1 MDFRNPGFVFSAKR
15 GTLFPFKFTS
25 VKSNGSVGNE
35 SMKGK
40 IDRLL
45 FDAADRELL
54 NAVDEALAAGRS
66 GGGRPPEFAV
76 DLHPRGIRELAEP
89 RAVRMTR
96 TMLRLLDTFEA
107 GIPAMEERLAALQA
121 LRDEV
126 IEGLDVLLRC
136 NTARALL
143 QVIKDLVRERHDPL
157 RRLRLAHDMR
167 TAMLGNPLF
176 IRRLLRRYHLVEMP
190 ESWTPV
196 TFDQHVHD
204 ANTKGR
210 KSPTHLIMDAW
221 IKGIVK
227 LQVVYYNYVPREA
240 AEELLRAAR
249 IMQVD
254 VRIGVEFRSLY
265 RGRFVEM
272 IWTPRGFSGVNDFLK
287 FLDRPGT
294 AEFTR
299 KCRKAANFRR
309 RIVLEILDRFNRGG
323 GRKKLNAFYGID
335 LPPVSRE
342 EFLASVQ
349 YGQPS
354 VEHIGELLVTRVRA
368 ELQRRLAE
376 LEENPDSGALP
387 RMEELRARIGALSG
401 ELLRA
406 RYLDLSLWELP
417 PARIDDL
424 PEINRCS
431 PWELIQELRKVA
443 SGFRMTLNLSGLRLE
458 DVIEILYDCRGEITA
473 LEIFNLKDEIVG
485 GRPDGDLLNR
495 LRHALNTGSVF
506 KLKDLIRQAIAR
518 VSESD
523 RSDRD
528 DRVEKLRTILRDMSG
543 FLEFYQRAPLEA
555 SLGSDSA
562 SRPSRFVHGM
572 GFAVVDT
579 LPTRVRRLVRH
590 GLMPDLKLLR
600 VTSSVYRELSFL
612 PRESEGAWGRLGR
625 SFGFGYDVRV
635 RWICPDPALK
645 IDRGTG
651 NLATLGGFSVP
662 SPETPLVCPV
672 ASPGEFWHYLNSNVK
687 IAVKILAG
695 FLAAFL
701 TFYYGSY
708 DWWFLT
714 WFGAVVWLGIT
725 AVRNI
730 IQSVFAGGGLRSSP
744 LLKWNDFI
752 SWQRVA
758 DSLFYTGLSVPV
770 LDWLVK
776 TLILNDL
783 LGWTAERQPVLVFTG
798 IALANGFYI
807 MGHNLLR
814 AFPKSAVWGNWLR
827 APLSIP
833 LAVFFNFLLGSAL
846 SLLGV
851 RGIEMIL
858 QQWAAILSKLASD
871 VIGGVIEARAD
882 RARNIAA
889 RMADLRTKLRELFAL
904 VSRLELLLPEAD
916 LPELMRSRDMLPG
929 ISELKRNNLM
939 KLFYVNALDIMYI
952 WMRQPQAVTAMR
964 RIMSRL
970 SSGERL
976 QFVKSQEILK
986 REKSISKMF
995 LSGLFGKHFTRPLAF
1010 YLAYYREYLQELR
1023 EFDPTKNPDP
1033 PSASPRS
1040 EE

>member
-1 MDFRNPGFVFSAKR
+1 MR
-15 GTLFPFKFTS
+15 GY
-25 VKSNGSVGNE
+25 GR
-35 SMKGK
+35 
-40 IDRLL
+40 RLL
-45 FDAADRELL
+45 FDAADHELL
-54 NAVDEALAAGRS
+54 RAVDEALAGVRLH
-66 GGGRPPEFAV
+66 GGRPPEFVAA
-76 DLHPRGIRELAEP
+76 LHPRGIRELAEP

-107 GIPAMEERLAALQA
+107 GVPAMEERLAALQA
-121 LRDEV
+121 LHDEV
-126 IEGLDVLLRC
+126 IEGLDVLLSY

-143 QVIKDLVRERHDPL
+143 QVIKDLVRERNDPL

-190 ESWTPV
+190 ETWVPV

-227 LQVVYYNYVPREA
+227 LQVIYYNYVPREA

-249 IMQVD
+249 IMKID

-265 RGRFVEM
+265 RGRFIEM

-287 FLDRPGT
+287 FLDRPRT
-294 AEFTR
+294 EVFTR

-309 RIVLEILDRFNRGG
+309 KLVLGILDRFNRCG
-323 GRKKLNAFYGID
+323 GREKLNAFYGID
-335 LPPVSRE
+335 LPPVGKE

-354 VEHIGELLVTRVRA
+354 VEHIGELLVTRVRR
-368 ELQRRLAE
+368 ELQRRLSE
-376 LEENPDSGALP
+376 LETQKNAGAEKE
-387 RMEELRARIGALSG
+387 RREKELRARIGALSG

-406 RYLDLSLWELP
+406 RYLDLTTWELP
-417 PARIDDL
+417 PGKLDDL
-424 PEINRCS
+424 PEINRYT
-431 PWELIQELRKVA
+431 PFELITELHKVA

-458 DVIEILYDCRGEITA
+458 DVIEILYDCRGEITT
-473 LEIFNLKDEIVG
+473 LEIFNLKDDLAG
-485 GRPDGDLLNR
+485 GRPDDECLNE
-495 LRHALNTGSVF
+495 LRHALNSGSVF
-506 KLKDLIRQAIAR
+506 KLKDLIRRAIRR
-518 VSESD
+518 VADSERND
-523 RSDRD
+523 REERT
-528 DRVEKLRTILRDMSG
+528 EKLRSILRDMSG
-543 FLEFYQRAPLEA
+543 FLEFYLRAPLEA
-555 SLGSDSA
+555 SIGSDSA

-579 LPTRVRRLVRH
+579 LPNRVRRLVQH
-590 GLMPDLKLLR
+590 GLLPELKLLPI
-600 VTSSVYRELSFL
+600 TSSVYREWSFP
-612 PRESEGAWGRLGR
+612 PRERNGLWNRIGRF
-625 SFGFGYDVRV
+625 FGFGCDVKV
-635 RWICPDPALK
+635 RWNCPDPALR
-645 IDRGTG
+645 IDRGRG
-651 NLATLGGFSVP
+651 NLATLGGFSTP
-662 SPETPLVCPV
+662 SPERRLSSPVATPL
-672 ASPGEFWHYLNSNVK
+672 EFWHYLNSEVK
-687 IAVKILAG
+687 IAVKILVG

-701 TFYYGSY
+701 TFYFGSY
-708 DWWFLT
+708 DWWFLSY
-714 WFGAVVWLGIT
+714 FGAFIWLGIT
-725 AVRNI
+725 GVRNI
-730 IQSVFAGGGLRSSP
+730 IQSVLAGGGLRSSP

-776 TLILNDL
+776 TVILNDW
-783 LGWTAERQPVLVFTG
+783 LGWTAERQPLPVFTG

-807 MGHNLLR
+807 MGHNIIR

-833 LAVFFNFLLGSAL
+833 LALFFNFILGGAL

-851 RGIEMIL
+851 KGIEVIL

-882 RARNIAA
+882 RARNITA
-889 RMADLRTKLRELFAL
+889 RMADLKIKLRELFAL
-904 VSRLELLLPEAD
+904 VSKLELLLPEAD
-916 LPELMRSRDMLPG
+916 LPELMRSRDVLPG

-970 SSGERL
+970 SAEERL
-976 QFVKSQEILK
+976 QFVKSQNILK
-986 REKSISKMF
+986 RKKSISRMF
-995 LSGLFGKHFTRPLAF
+995 LDGLVGKQFTRPLAF
-1010 YLAYYREYLQELR
+1010 YLAFHSEYLKELR
-1023 EFDPTKNPDP
+1023 EFDPMRKQ
-1033 PSASPRS
+1033 
-1040 EE
+1040 

>member
-1 MDFRNPGFVFSAKR
+1 MWETGR
-15 GTLFPFKFTS
+15 G
-25 VKSNGSVGNE
+25 
-35 SMKGK
+35 
-40 IDRLL
+40 LL
-45 FDAADRELL
+45 FDAADHELL
-54 NAVDEALAAGRS
+54 KAVDEALS
-66 GGGRPPEFAV
+66 GTPTKGGAPPDFAV

-107 GIPAMEERLAALQA
+107 GIPAMEQRLAALQA

-126 IEGLDVLLRC
+126 IEGLDVLLRY

-143 QVIKDLVRERHDPL
+143 QVIKDLVRERNDPL

-190 ESWTPV
+190 ETWNPV

-227 LQVVYYNYVPREA
+227 LQVIYYNYVPREA

-249 IMQVD
+249 IMKID
-254 VRIGVEFRSLY
+254 VRIGVEFRSLF
-265 RGRFVEM
+265 RGRFIEM
-272 IWTPRGFSGVNDFLK
+272 IWAPRGFSGVNDFLK
-287 FLDRPGT
+287 FLDRPRT
-294 AEFTR
+294 EEFTR

-309 RIVLEILDRFNRGG
+309 KLVLEILDRFNRGG
-323 GRKKLNAFYGID
+323 GREKLNAFYGLD
-335 LPPVSRE
+335 LPPITKE

-354 VEHIGELLVTRVRA
+354 VEHIGELLVARVRR
-368 ELQRRLAE
+368 ELQNRLSE
-376 LEENPDSGALP
+376 LEDRKTDGA
-387 RMEELRARIGALSG
+387 RDETASRVEELRARIGALSG

-406 RYLDLSLWELP
+406 RYLDLTAWEQP
-417 PARIDDL
+417 PADLDDL
-424 PEINRCS
+424 PEINRYT
-431 PWELIQELRKVA
+431 PFELITELHKVA

-458 DVIEILYDCRGEITA
+458 DVMEILYDCRGEITA
-473 LEIFNLKDEIVG
+473 LEIFNLKDDVAG
-485 GRPDGDLLNR
+485 GRPDDDLINQ

-506 KLKDLIRQAIAR
+506 KLKSLIRQAIRR
-518 VSESD
+518 VTDSD
-523 RSDRD
+523 RSDRAG
-528 DRVEKLRTILRDMSG
+528 RVEKLREILRDMSG
-543 FLEFYQRAPLEA
+543 FLEYYLRSPLEA

-562 SRPSRFVHGM
+562 SRPSRLVHGM

-579 LPTRVRRLVRH
+579 LPNRVRRLARH
-590 GLMPDLKLLR
+590 GLLPELKLLR

-612 PRESEGAWGRLGR
+612 PRERTGFWSRVERF
-625 SFGFGYDVRV
+625 FGFGYEVKV
-635 RWICPDPALK
+635 HWNCPDPAQQ
-645 IDRGTG
+645 INRGPG
-651 NLATLGGFSVP
+651 NLAALGGLAAP
-662 SPETPLVCPV
+662 SPERMLSCPV
-672 ASPGEFWHYLNSNVK
+672 ATPGEFWHYLNSNVK
-687 IAVKILAG
+687 IAVKILVG

-714 WFGAVVWLGIT
+714 YFGAVIWLGIT
-725 AVRNI
+725 GVRNI
-730 IQSVFAGGGLRSSP
+730 IQSVCAGGGLRSSP

-776 TLILNDL
+776 TVILNEW
-783 LGWTAERQPVLVFTG
+783 LGWTAEHEPVQVFTG

-833 LAVFFNFLLGSAL
+833 LALVFNFMLGGLL
-846 SLLGV
+846 SLFGV
-851 RGIEMIL
+851 RGIELIL

-882 RARNIAA
+882 RSRNITA
-889 RMADLRTKLRELFAL
+889 RLADLRTKLRELFAL

-916 LPELMRSRDMLPG
+916 LPELMKSRDAFPG

-964 RIMSRL
+964 QIMSRL
-970 SSGERL
+970 SPEERL
-976 QFVKSQEILK
+976 QFVKSQDILK
-986 REKSISKMF
+986 REMSISKMF
-995 LSGLFGKHFTRPLAF
+995 LGGLVGKHFTRPLAF
-1010 YLAYYREYLQELR
+1010 YLAYYREYLKELR
-1023 EFDPTKNPDP
+1023 EFDPVKRKP
-1033 PSASPRS
+1033 
-1040 EE
+1040 